1 MKYPIARGGWGQEV
15 SPRCPHPLHLH
26 FGASSEQR
34 AQGRSPHPGD
44 AQNRGLWSG
53 ISPLAPPPILLF
65 LPAMGLQHW
74 VSMGGGR
81 GGLGP
86 PLQPQ
91 GCRKWGGLLHCMPPP
106 GAGGKGGGGAYGEIE
121 RTPPLGIRVGEALR
135 V

>member
-44 AQNRGLWSG
+44 AQNRRLWSG

-74 VSMGGGR
+74 VSMGGGEGGVGATTAATGLQEVGGPIALHAPTRSR
-81 GGLGP
+81 G
-86 PLQPQ
+86 
-91 GCRKWGGLLHCMPPP
+91 
-106 GAGGKGGGGAYGEIE
+106 
-121 RTPPLGIRVGEALR
+121 
-135 V
+135 

>member
-74 VSMGGGR
+74 VSMGGG
-81 GGLGP
+81 
-86 PLQPQ
+86 
-91 GCRKWGGLLHCMPPP
+91 
-106 GAGGKGGGGAYGEIE
+106 GGGGWGHHCSHRAAGSGGAYCTACPHQEQGVREGGGPMG
-121 RTPPLGIRVGEALR
+121 R
-135 V
+135 